1 MKYIVM
7 LGDGMA
13 DTPVESLNNKT
24 PLEAAKK
31 PYMDFLAQN
40 GMVGVAKTIPD
51 TLPPGS
57 DTANLS
63 VMGYDPELFYTGRS
77 PLEAV
82 SMGIE
87 LGENDIALRC
97 NLVTLSDTVNFEDA
111 QMLDY
116 SAGEITTAESK
127 ELINFINDNIQTD
140 KIKLYPGVS
149 YRHCLVL
156 KDSKPGSDCT
166 PPHDISLKP
175 IKDYLPKG
183 EHSDLLLDLM
193 KRSRELLKNHPINID
208 RVKRGLNPATSCWFW
223 GEGTRPSLT
232 PFIDRYYVKGAV
244 ISAVDLLKGI
254 AICAGMTSV
263 DVDGATGNID
273 TNFKGKAK
281 AAMDLFDDGYDLVYI
296 HVEAPDECGHQGDAA
311 NKVKAIELI
320 DEQILGPVIEH
331 LKASGQPYSILL
343 TPDHPT
349 PINVRTHV
357 RTPVP
362 FVIYRSNSTSGPH
375 ASAYTEKLANDTGL
389 FVDKGC
395 KLMGMLINND

>member
-97 NLVTLSDTVNFEDA
+97 NLVTLSDTENFEDA

-175 IKDYLPKG
+175 IKDHLPKG
-183 EHSDLLLDLM
+183 EHSNLLLNLM

-263 DVDGATGNID
+263 DVEGATGNID

-281 AAMDLFDDGYDLVYI
+281 AAMDLIDDGYDLVYI

-311 NKVKAIELI
+311 NKAKAIELI

-331 LKASGQPYSILL
+331 LKASGEPYSILL

-362 FVIYRSNSTSGPH
+362 FVIYRSNSKSGPH
-375 ASAYTEKLANDTGL
+375 ASAYTEKLAKDTGL

>member
-31 PYMDFLAQN
+31 TYMDFLAQN

-97 NLVTLSDTVNFEDA
+97 NLVTLSDTENFEDA

-175 IKDYLPKG
+175 IKDHLPKG
-183 EHSDLLLDLM
+183 EHSDLLLNLM

-232 PFIDRYYVKGAV
+232 PFIDRYHVKGAV

-263 DVDGATGNID
+263 DVEGATGNID

-281 AAMDLFDDGYDLVYI
+281 AAMDLIDDGYDLVYI

-311 NKVKAIELI
+311 NKAKAIELI

-362 FVIYRSNSTSGPH
+362 FVIYRSNSKSGPH
-375 ASAYTEKLANDTGL
+375 ASAYTEKLAKDTGL

>member
-24 PLEAAKK
+24 PLEAANK
-31 PYMDFLAQN
+31 PYMDFLAKH
-40 GMVGVAKTIPD
+40 GSVGIVKTIPD

-63 VMGYDPELFYTGRS
+63 VMGYDPQEFYTGRS

-82 SMGIE
+82 SMGIK
-87 LGENDIALRC
+87 LGQNDIALRC
-97 NLVTLSDTVNFEDA
+97 NLVTLSDTEKFEDA
-111 QMLDY
+111 TMLDY
-116 SAGEITTAESK
+116 SAGEISTAESK
-127 ELINFINDNIQTD
+127 ELINYINENIQTES
-140 KIKLYPGVS
+140 IRLYPGVS

-156 KDSKPGSDCT
+156 KDTKPGSICT

-175 IKDYLPKG
+175 IKGHLPQG
-183 EHSDLLLDLM
+183 NHSDLLLDLM
-193 KRSRELLKNHPINID
+193 KRSKELLKNHPINID

-232 PFIDRYYVKGAV
+232 PFADKYHVKGAV

-263 DVDGATGNID
+263 DVPGATGNID
-273 TNFKGKAK
+273 TNFEGKAM
-281 AAMDLFDDGYDLVYI
+281 AAMNLIDEGYDLIYI

-320 DEQILGPVIEH
+320 DKKILGPVYEY
-331 LKASGQPYSILL
+331 LKKSKQPFSILL

-349 PINVRTHV
+349 PINLRTHV

-362 FVIYRSNSTSGPH
+362 FVIYRSNSDGGVHTES
-375 ASAYTEKLANDTGL
+375 YTEKLAENTGL

-395 KLMGMLINND
+395 KLMSMLIKND

>member
-97 NLVTLSDTVNFEDA
+97 NLVTLSDTENFEDA

-149 YRHCLVL
+149 YRHCWYLRTQNPEVTARRHMIFRL
-156 KDSKPGSDCT
+156 
-166 PPHDISLKP
+166 SL
-175 IKDYLPKG
+175 
-183 EHSDLLLDLM
+183 
-193 KRSRELLKNHPINID
+193 
-208 RVKRGLNPATSCWFW
+208 
-223 GEGTRPSLT
+223 
-232 PFIDRYYVKGAV
+232 
-244 ISAVDLLKGI
+244 
-254 AICAGMTSV
+254 
-263 DVDGATGNID
+263 
-273 TNFKGKAK
+273 
-281 AAMDLFDDGYDLVYI
+281 
-296 HVEAPDECGHQGDAA
+296 
-311 NKVKAIELI
+311 
-320 DEQILGPVIEH
+320 
-331 LKASGQPYSILL
+331 
-343 TPDHPT
+343 
-349 PINVRTHV
+349 
-357 RTPVP
+357 
-362 FVIYRSNSTSGPH
+362 
-375 ASAYTEKLANDTGL
+375 
-389 FVDKGC
+389 
-395 KLMGMLINND
+395 

>member
-97 NLVTLSDTVNFEDA
+97 NLVTLSDTENFEDA

-156 KDSKPGSDCT
+156 KDAKPGSDCT

-175 IKDYLPKG
+175 IKDHLPKG
-183 EHSDLLLDLM
+183 EHSNLLLNLM

-263 DVDGATGNID
+263 DVEGATGNID

-281 AAMDLFDDGYDLVYI
+281 AAMDLIDDGYDLVYI

-311 NKVKAIELI
+311 NKAKAIELI

-362 FVIYRSNSTSGPH
+362 FVIYRSNSKSGPH
-375 ASAYTEKLANDTGL
+375 ASAYTEKLAKDTGL